1 MAGGGWSDWGDWANM
16 PIGSCGPVRD
26 FKLNASATLTSAELH
41 QRGNGT
47 RYVTIDWHVSGCFD
61 YRQQAKFVSCELS
74 TTIKVSWPGGLNEI
88 VKPVYTDSCLQVGT
102 DNIDVA
108 PSASSYTVEVKVH
121 AECWVW
127 YIIWSNI
134 GREDASASCVI
145 YP

>member
-1 MAGGGWSDWGDWANM
+1 MGKRCAEQDSGVMS
-16 PIGSCGPVRD
+16 IGSCGPVRD

-47 RYVTIDWHVSGCFD
+47 RYVVIDWYVSGCFD
-61 YRQQAKFVSCELS
+61 YSRQFTFTSCELS
-74 TTIKVSWPGGLNEI
+74 TTIKVSWPGSSSEI
-88 VKPVYTDSCLQVGT
+88 VKPLYTDSCPQVGT

-121 AECWVW
+121 SECWVW
-127 YIIWSNI
+127 VIRWTNI